1 MKAIMQSFDQDNLCE
16 VTRGNLTESMH
27 RGHIAVV
34 DNKGKLIACAGN
46 PRHYG
51 YMRSTAKLLQA
62 IPLLEA
68 RGDEQF
74 GLTEAETALCCS
86 SHGGEPEHTAAV
98 QSILHKLGLTESALA
113 CGRQEPL
120 YKPSAD
126 ELKQKALQP
135 SQLHNTCSGKH
146 AGMLVLAKA
155 MNVSIKQ
162 YTRLEHPVQ
171 QKMLHIISFMCGV
184 STENIGVGTDGCG
197 VPVFAV
203 PLSALAYAYARLGAP
218 DELAAQRAA
227 ACRKIIHVIGRHP
240 YYVAGTN
247 RFDTRLAEVTQGRVI
262 GKMGAEGVY
271 ALAVPDR
278 GIGLA
283 VKIEDGA
290 ERALY
295 PTAAEALMQLG
306 ALTREEA
313 GRLAEFHYPKVMNR
327 RGETVGSIRPSFQ
340 LRQP

>member
-1 MKAIMQSFDQDNLCE
+1 MQSFDQNTLVK

-27 RGHIAVV
+27 RGHISVV
-34 DNKGKLIACAGN
+34 DNKGKLIAFVGN

-74 GLTEAETALCCS
+74 GLTEAEIALCCA

-98 QSILHKLGLTESALA
+98 QSILHKLGLSESALA
-113 CGRQEPL
+113 CGRQEPI
-120 YKPSAD
+120 YKPAAD
-126 ELKQKALQP
+126 DLKQEALKP
-135 SQLHNTCSGKH
+135 FQLHNTCSGKH

-155 MNVSIKQ
+155 MNVSIEQ
-162 YTRLEHPVQ
+162 YTHLEHPVQ
-171 QKMLHIISFMCGV
+171 QKMLRIVSNMCGV
-184 STENIGVGTDGCG
+184 PPESVGVGTDGCG
-197 VPVFAV
+197 VPVFAM
-203 PLSALAYAYARLGAP
+203 PLSSLAYAYARLGAP

-227 ACRKIIHVIGRHP
+227 ACRKIIHAIGRHP

-247 RFDTRLAEVTQGRVI
+247 RFDTRLAEVTKGRVI

-278 GIGLA
+278 RIGLA
-283 VKIEDGA
+283 VKIDDGA

-295 PTAAEALMQLG
+295 PTAAEALVQLG
-306 ALTREEA
+306 ALTPEEA
-313 GRLAEFHYPKVMNR
+313 GQLADFHRPKVINL
-327 RGETVGSIRPSFQ
+327 RGDTVGSIHPSFQ